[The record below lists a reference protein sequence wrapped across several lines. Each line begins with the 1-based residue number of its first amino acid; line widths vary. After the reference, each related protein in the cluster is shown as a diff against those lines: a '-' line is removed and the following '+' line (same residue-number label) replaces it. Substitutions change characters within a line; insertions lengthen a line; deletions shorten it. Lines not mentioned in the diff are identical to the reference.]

1 MSRHGK
7 FNHVNLKLLV
17 LQVVLSKFYKLQII
31 DIITIAVV
39 AVFEIH
45 IDKNIVVNMKPSI
58 SLTMQN
64 EKMITNCY
72 MTSKLP
78 THLRGLAPTNNMFFS
93 AILLCKLQCSI
104 VRATINPPMNIMF
117 VSYNAY

>member
-1 MSRHGK
+1 VWNKPYKVLRRQLQRSEPSSVCRHGK

-45 IDKNIVVNMKPSI
+45 IDKNIVVNMKPSM
-58 SLTMQN
+58 SLTMRKKN
-64 EKMITNCY
+64 DYKLLHDIKITD
-72 MTSKLP
+72 TPSRAS
-78 THLRGLAPTNNMFFS
+78 TH
-93 AILLCKLQCSI
+93 Q
-104 VRATINPPMNIMF
+104 
-117 VSYNAY
+117 